1 MKNKTLAEKCLV
13 QEVIFEGKIIRVQK
27 DTVLLPNGQEATREV
42 VHHPG
47 AVAVVALKE
56 DKLMMVRQYRYALGK
71 ETLEIPAGKIDP
83 GEEPRTCATR
93 ELREETGY
101 QGDLKF
107 LGAFNTS
114 PGFAD
119 EVIYLYYAT
128 NLVWSPLKP
137 DEDEFLLVSPIPWD
151 DAVEMAHKGDLQ
163 DAKTA
168 LGILLVD
175 RKKLLT

>member
-1 MKNKTLAEKCLV
+1 MKSKSLAEGCLA
-13 QEVIFEGKIIRVQK
+13 QEVIYEGKIISVQR
-27 DTVLLPNGQEATREV
+27 DTVLLPNGQEAIREV

-47 AVAVVALKE
+47 AVAVVTLKE
-56 DKLMMVRQYRYALGK
+56 GELILVRQYRYALAK
-71 ETLEIPAGKIDP
+71 ETLEIPAGKIDV
-83 GEEPRTCATR
+83 GEEPQACATR

-101 QGDLKF
+101 HGDLEF
-107 LGAFNTS
+107 LGSFNTS

-119 EVIYLYYAT
+119 ELIHLYFAT

-137 DEDEFLLVSPIPWD
+137 DEDEFLRVTAIPWD
-151 DAVEMAHKGDLQ
+151 KAVEMAYKGEFQ

-175 RKKLLT
+175 KKKLLT

>member
-1 MKNKTLAEKCLV
+1 MKNKILVEERLA
-13 QEVIFEGKIIRVQK
+13 QEVIFEGKIIRVQRDK
-27 DTVLLPNGQEATREV
+27 VLLPNGQEATREV
-42 VHHPG
+42 VRHPG

-56 DKLMMVRQYRYALGK
+56 GNLIMVKQYRYALAK
-71 ETLEIPAGKIDP
+71 VTLEIPAGKIDL
-83 GEEPRTCATR
+83 GEEPQTCAIR

-119 EVIYLYYAT
+119 EVIHLYYAT
-128 NLVWSPLKP
+128 NLVWSPLIP
-137 DEDEFLLVSPIPWD
+137 DEDEFLRVMSMPWD
-151 DAVEMAHKGDLQ
+151 QAVEMASKGEFQ

-175 RKKLLT
+175 RKKMT